1 MTYLDEAIKA
11 YEVKD
16 AEIVTP
22 KHYNNKLGYDVIDVA
37 NDYKLN
43 FNRGSAVKYII
54 RAGKKTNE
62 IEDLEKAIDFI
73 QREIKFLK
81 TK

>member
-16 AEIVTP
+16 AEIVIP